1 MPTNEPPLVTTVS
14 WHRPPDQPITITLI
28 EQLGKGYTAK
38 VYQGQVASQGLAG
51 VPETVA
57 VKLGIPDRDPKVLDA
72 FRSEYDTLQKLR
84 QKAVELV
91 GNEAA
96 NYFPEPLHPP
106 TDFTAPRGKFCY
118 FLMEFVQGQ
127 ELQTVAAQIKDVQER
142 EQLCLKVG
150 SQYAEVLQIM
160 HAAGYTCNDRKLG
173 DLIWRDEHLV
183 VLDWNVVGQGKAGI
197 PSDLEKFGIF
207 WYELLVGRSATYHP
221 TAMWRGRRIP
231 LPGKES
237 AWGDLS
243 WGVRRIVENLLLPA
257 PVKPYHGAAEIKEDF
272 DRHRE
277 CWKAEDKQS
286 LVARSNASDDLA
298 VKLACVDLAIRRF
311 GPDEELAKIH
321 RQLDQE
327 VNRVGEAKLEEA
339 WTAVGRKSSASSE
352 DVMV

>member
-51 VPETVA
+51 APETVA
-57 VKLGIPDRDPKVLDA
+57 VKLGIPDLDPKVLDA

-183 VLDWNVVGQGKAGI
+183 VLDWNVIGQGKAGI

-231 LPGKES
+231 LPGKEP

-257 PVKPYHGAAEIKEDF
+257 PVKPYHNAAEIKDDF
-272 DRHRE
+272 DLH
-277 CWKAEDKQS
+277 WKRWEADRQTLIGWTDSSADPK
-286 LVARSNASDDLA
+286 D
-298 VKLACVDLAIRRF
+298 KLACIDLALRRF
-311 GPDEELAKIH
+311 GSDEELEN
-321 RQLDQE
+321 RRCDLEQE
-327 VNRVGEAKLEEA
+327 ATRIGEAKLQEA
-339 WTAVGRKSSASSE
+339 WIAVGRKSSASSE
-352 DVMV
+352 DVP